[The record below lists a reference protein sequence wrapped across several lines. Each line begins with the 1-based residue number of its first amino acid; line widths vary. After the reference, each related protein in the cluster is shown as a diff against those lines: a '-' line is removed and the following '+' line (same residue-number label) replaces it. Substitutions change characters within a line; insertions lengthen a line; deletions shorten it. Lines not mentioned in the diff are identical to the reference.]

1 MADRGS
7 GLSGGRS
14 RQDREQFWREHV
26 GRQAAGSL
34 SVREYCEQHGLA
46 GPTFYV
52 WRKELRRRD
61 EQKSRS
67 KPVAPKQ
74 PRRTADV
81 ARRSSPAHFVR
92 VTLEH
97 EPSPPVS
104 MEIVLPGEI
113 RIVVPAGAT
122 CHQIR
127 EVLVALGAASEGASP
142 TC

>member
-34 SVREYCEQHGLA
+34 SVREYCQQHGLA
-46 GPTFYV
+46 GPTFYI

-81 ARRSSPAHFVR
+81 ARRSPPAQFVR
-92 VTLEH
+92 VKLEH
-97 EPSPPVS
+97 EANPPVS
-104 MEIVLPGEI
+104 MEIVLPGQVKI
-113 RIVVPAGAT
+113 IVPAGAT

>member
-1 MADRGS
+1 MAERDSGS
-7 GLSGGRS
+7 SGGRS
-14 RQDREQFWREHV
+14 RQGREQFWREHV

-46 GPTFYV
+46 GPMLFI

-61 EQKSRS
+61 EEKRRS

-74 PRRTADV
+74 SHRTARA
-81 ARRSSPAHFVR
+81 ARRSSPAQFVR

-104 MEIVLPGEI
+104 MEIVLPGQVKI
-113 RIVVPAGAT
+113 IVPAGAT

-127 EVLVALGAASEGASP
+127 EVLVALGTVTEGASP

>member
-1 MADRGS
+1 MAERES
-7 GLSGGRS
+7 VSRGGR
-14 RQDREQFWREHV
+14 RNQGREQFWREHV

-34 SVREYCEQHGLA
+34 SVREYCQRYGLA

-81 ARRSSPAHFVR
+81 ARRSSPAQFVR
-92 VTLEH
+92 VKLEH
-97 EPSPPVS
+97 EANPPVS
-104 MEIVLPGEI
+104 MEIVLPGQVK
-113 RIVVPAGAT
+113 IVVPAGAT
-122 CHQIR
+122 CRQIR
-127 EVLVALGAASEGASP
+127 DVLVALGVASEGASP

>member
-1 MADRGS
+1 MAERDSGS
-7 GLSGGRS
+7 SGGRS
-14 RQDREQFWREHV
+14 RQGREQFWREHV
-26 GRQAAGSL
+26 GRQAAGSV

-46 GPTFYV
+46 GPTFYI

-61 EQKSRS
+61 EQKARS

-74 PRRTADV
+74 PRRTADA
-81 ARRSSPAHFVR
+81 ARRSSPIEFVR
-92 VTLEH
+92 VNLEH
-97 EPSPPVS
+97 EPSPLVS
-104 MEIVLPGEI
+104 MEIILPGEV

-127 EVLVALGAASEGASP
+127 EVLVALGAASEGAFP

>member
-7 GLSGGRS
+7 GLSSGRS
-14 RQDREQFWREHV
+14 RQGREQFWREHV
-26 GRQAAGSL
+26 ERQAAGSL
-34 SVREYCEQHGLA
+34 SVREYCDQNGLA

-61 EQKSRS
+61 EEKLRS
-67 KPVAPKQ
+67 KPVSPKQ
-74 PRRTADV
+74 PHQTARA
-81 ARRSSPAHFVR
+81 ARRSSPAQFVR

-104 MEIVLPGEI
+104 MEIVLPGEV

-127 EVLVALGAASEGASP
+127 EVLVALGTVTEGASP